1 MRVDWMEGMD
11 NGPALVPAGARAG
24 LVPSS
29 MPAPRSSSA
38 APASSA
44 SSANQ
49 VAGTASFSKFMHV
62 LQLVADAQEPV
73 NVAALMRASGYPR
86 PTVHRIVAALIA
98 ERLLVEHPHSAT
110 LGLGPRL
117 IQLASRSWGRSE
129 LRLAAVDELKRLRD
143 LTGETVHLA
152 VPNDTTMV
160 YIEKLESP
168 SAVRMASR
176 IGTSVSLHATAVGKA
191 YMAALDD
198 GALEALVK
206 RLPMPRYTP
215 NTTVDAA
222 ALRAEVR
229 KTRKRGWSVDNE
241 ENEAGIFCFG
251 AVIRGVGGV
260 PVAAISVST
269 LVFRQKEDP
278 AQAYVA
284 PLLEACRVI
293 SERIA
298 QTPSLSGSD
307 VL

>member
-1 MRVDWMEGMD
+1 
-11 NGPALVPAGARAG
+11 
-24 LVPSS
+24 
-29 MPAPRSSSA
+29 MPAPRSSSP
-38 APASSA
+38 APSPVQA
-44 SSANQ
+44 Q

-62 LQLVADAQEPV
+62 LQLVADAEEPV

-98 ERLLVEHPHSAT
+98 ERLLVENQHSAA
-110 LGLGPRL
+110 LALGPRL

-129 LRLAAVDELKRLRD
+129 MRLAAVDELKRLRD
-143 LTGETVHLA
+143 QTGETVHLA
-152 VPNDTTMV
+152 VPNGANMV

-198 GALEALVK
+198 KALKAVMK
-206 RLPMPRYTP
+206 DLPMPRYTG
-215 NTTVDAA
+215 NTMVEPAVLLAQIEQT
-222 ALRAEVR
+222 RA
-229 KTRKRGWSVDNE
+229 RGWSVDNE

-251 AVIRGVGGV
+251 AVIRGATGA

-269 LVFRQKEDP
+269 LVFRQKEHP
-278 AQAYVA
+278 EQAYVA

-298 QTPSLSGSD
+298 QAPSLADGD
-307 VL
+307 AL

>member
-1 MRVDWMEGMD
+1 
-11 NGPALVPAGARAG
+11 
-24 LVPSS
+24 
-29 MPAPRSSSA
+29 MPAPRSSSP
-38 APASSA
+38 APSPVQA
-44 SSANQ
+44 Q

-62 LQLVADAQEPV
+62 LQLVADAEAPV

-98 ERLLVEHPHSAT
+98 ERLLVENQHSAA
-110 LGLGPRL
+110 LALGPRL

-129 LRLAAVDELKRLRD
+129 MRLAAVDELKRLRD
-143 LTGETVHLA
+143 QTGETVHLA
-152 VPNDTTMV
+152 VPNGANMV

-198 GALEALVK
+198 KALKAVMK
-206 RLPMPRYTP
+206 DLPMPRYTG
-215 NTTVDAA
+215 NTMVEPA
-222 ALRAEVR
+222 ALLAQIEQTRA
-229 KTRKRGWSVDNE
+229 RGWSVDNE

-251 AVIRGVGGV
+251 AVIRGATGA

-269 LVFRQKEDP
+269 LVFRQKEHP
-278 AQAYVA
+278 EQAYVA
-284 PLLEACRVI
+284 PLLEACPAI

-298 QTPSLSGSD
+298 QAPALADGD
-307 VL
+307 AL

>member
-1 MRVDWMEGMD
+1 M
-11 NGPALVPAGARAG
+11 PAL
-24 LVPSS
+24 
-29 MPAPRSSSA
+29 RSPIATATPVSA
-38 APASSA
+38 
-44 SSANQ
+44 Q

-86 PTVHRIVAALIA
+86 PTVHRIVAALIV
-98 ERLLVEHPHSAT
+98 ERLLVENERSGMLA
-110 LGLGPRL
+110 LGPRL

-152 VPNDTTMV
+152 VPNGSSMV

-168 SAVRMASR
+168 SAVRMTSR

-191 YMAALDD
+191 YLAALDEA
-198 GALEALVK
+198 ALAPLLQG
-206 RLPMPRYTP
+206 LPLPRYTA
-215 NTTVDAA
+215 NTATDIA
-222 ALRAEVR
+222 ALRAQVAL
-229 KTRKRGWSVDNE
+229 TRTRGWSVDNE

-251 AVIRGVGGV
+251 AVIRGGTGA

-269 LVFRQKEDP
+269 LVFRQKDDP
-278 AQAYVA
+278 EQAYVA
-284 PLLEACRVI
+284 PLLEACRAI

-298 QTPSLSGSD
+298 QTPALSAAD
-307 VL
+307 IL

>member
-1 MRVDWMEGMD
+1 M
-11 NGPALVPAGARAG
+11 PAL
-24 LVPSS
+24 
-29 MPAPRSSSA
+29 RSPTAVATPVSA
-38 APASSA
+38 
-44 SSANQ
+44 Q

-62 LQLVADAQEPV
+62 LQLVSDAEEPV

-98 ERLLVEHPHSAT
+98 ERLLVENERSGMLA
-110 LGLGPRL
+110 LGPRL

-152 VPNDTTMV
+152 VPNGASMV

-168 SAVRMASR
+168 SAVRMTSR

-191 YMAALDD
+191 YLAALDEA
-198 GALEALVK
+198 ALAPLLQG
-206 RLPMPRYTP
+206 LPLPRYTA
-215 NTTVDAA
+215 NTATDVA
-222 ALRAEVR
+222 ALRAQVAL
-229 KTRKRGWSVDNE
+229 TRTRGWSVDNE

-251 AVIRGVGGV
+251 AVVRGGTGA

-269 LVFRQKEDP
+269 LVFRQKDDP
-278 AQAYVA
+278 EQAYVT
-284 PLLEACRVI
+284 PLLEACRAI

-298 QTPSLSGSD
+298 QTPALSAAD
-307 VL
+307 IL

>member
-1 MRVDWMEGMD
+1 
-11 NGPALVPAGARAG
+11 
-24 LVPSS
+24 
-29 MPAPRSSSA
+29 MPAPRSSSP
-38 APASSA
+38 APSPVQA
-44 SSANQ
+44 Q

-62 LQLVADAQEPV
+62 LQLVADAEEPV

-98 ERLLVEHPHSAT
+98 ERLLVENQHSAA
-110 LGLGPRL
+110 LALGPRL

-129 LRLAAVDELKRLRD
+129 MRLAAVDELKRLRD
-143 LTGETVHLA
+143 QTGETVHLA
-152 VPNDTTMV
+152 VPNGANMV

-198 GALEALVK
+198 KALKAVMK
-206 RLPMPRYTP
+206 DLPMPRYTG
-215 NTTVDAA
+215 NTMVEPA
-222 ALRAEVR
+222 ALLAQIEQTRA
-229 KTRKRGWSVDNE
+229 RGWSVDNE

-251 AVIRGVGGV
+251 AVIRGATGA

-269 LVFRQKEDP
+269 LVFRQKEHP
-278 AQAYVA
+278 EQAYVA

-298 QTPSLSGSD
+298 QAPSLADGD
-307 VL
+307 AL

>member
-1 MRVDWMEGMD
+1 
-11 NGPALVPAGARAG
+11 
-24 LVPSS
+24 
-29 MPAPRSSSA
+29 MPAP
-38 APASSA
+38 SA
-44 SSANQ
+44 SSPAESPLQAQ
-49 VAGTASFSKFMHV
+49 VAGTASFSKFMRV
-62 LQLVADAQEPV
+62 LQLVADAEEPV

-86 PTVHRIVAALIA
+86 PTVHRIVQALVA
-98 ERLLVEHPHSAT
+98 ERMLAENPSAAT
-110 LGLGPRL
+110 FALGPRL

-152 VPNDTTMV
+152 VPNGASMV

-176 IGTSVSLHATAVGKA
+176 IGTSVSLHSTAVGKA
-191 YMAALDD
+191 YLAALDD
-198 GALEALVK
+198 KRYKALVK
-206 RLPMPRYTP
+206 GLPLPRHAA
-215 NTTVDAA
+215 NTVTDAA
-222 ALRAEVR
+222 ALRAQVEQVR
-229 KTRKRGWSVDNE
+229 ERGWSVDNE

-251 AVIRGVGGV
+251 AAIRNAAGE

-269 LVFRQKEDP
+269 LLFRQKENP
-278 AQAYVA
+278 EQAYVE

-298 QTPSLSGSD
+298 QTPSLQVGD

>member
-1 MRVDWMEGMD
+1 MD
-11 NGPALVPAGARAG
+11 NGPAFTLRPGATAR
-24 LVPSS
+24 P
-29 MPAPRSSSA
+29 MPASRSSSA
-38 APASSA
+38 AAALVPT
-44 SSANQ
+44 Q

-98 ERLLVEHPHSAT
+98 EGLLVERQQGGT
-110 LGLGPRL
+110 LALGPRL

-143 LTGETVHLA
+143 QTGETVHLA
-152 VPNDTTMV
+152 VPNGASMV

-198 GALEALVK
+198 KALKALMK
-206 RLPMPRYTP
+206 GLPMPRYTG
-215 NTTVDAA
+215 NTMVEPA
-222 ALRAEVR
+222 ALLAQIGETRA
-229 KTRKRGWSVDNE
+229 RGWSVDNE

-251 AVIRGVGGV
+251 AAIRGATGA

-269 LVFRQKEDP
+269 LVFRQKEHP
-278 AQAYVA
+278 EQAYAA

-298 QTPSLSGSD
+298 QTPSLADGD
-307 VL
+307 AL